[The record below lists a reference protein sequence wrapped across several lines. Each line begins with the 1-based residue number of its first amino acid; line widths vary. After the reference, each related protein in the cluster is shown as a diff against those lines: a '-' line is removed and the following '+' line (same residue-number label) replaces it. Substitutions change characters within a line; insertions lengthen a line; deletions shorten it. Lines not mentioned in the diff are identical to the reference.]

1 MSLNVKPAFGEEG
14 SATGEIF
21 ETKFVVPRAIAEI
34 LKSTIS
40 RNAVKPPRFH
50 SARLKTTYFDD
61 ASGTS
66 FFESRDGHLSKKK
79 YRLRTYMDPDPEGAL
94 YSIEVKRRS
103 DARTGKVKRLIYKP
117 LPPGYAP
124 TTFRD
129 LIATSEDMDGRTFAD
144 LRRELPERE
153 LYPDTV
159 IYYER
164 LRFDDTRFDVRYNL
178 DTKIKVFV
186 RPGTDDTDG
195 GGGGGVTLDHDIFE
209 IKSARPGFFPDF
221 LSALGLEPVSF
232 SKFVWGR
239 QSFLGE
245 F

>member
-129 LIATSEDMDGRTFAD
+129 LIATSDPARISPDWTHTQRPPRTTRSAGCRPMATSTRVRLIFA
-144 LRRELPERE
+144 
-153 LYPDTV
+153 
-159 IYYER
+159 
-164 LRFDDTRFDVRYNL
+164 
-178 DTKIKVFV
+178 
-186 RPGTDDTDG
+186 
-195 GGGGGVTLDHDIFE
+195 
-209 IKSARPGFFPDF
+209 
-221 LSALGLEPVSF
+221 
-232 SKFVWGR
+232 
-239 QSFLGE
+239 
-245 F
+245 